1 LKLNNTKDGGGVM
14 NKKIKKYAMTIFL
27 SIAFTN
33 TVNAAETIVLKG
45 LFGKKSALVA
55 IDGNDHVL
63 KMGKEKKGVPL
74 IKIEGQEAIIRVNS
88 QQQRISLSKQISIG
102 YKQPTVKTVRIA
114 SQKGG
119 HYWVA
124 AQINGRTVDVVV
136 DTGATT
142 ISMGASTAKDLGVD
156 YSKGQSVR
164 MSTANGVT
172 EGRRVT
178 LKKVTI
184 GEISQYNVAATV
196 SLNDALTVILLG
208 NSILSGGD
216 MRTDNGVLILEQR

>member
-1 LKLNNTKDGGGVM
+1 M
-14 NKKIKKYAMTIFL
+14 NKKIKKYAMAVFL
-27 SIAFTN
+27 LIAFTN

-55 IDGNDHVL
+55 IDGNDYVL
-63 KMGKEKKGVPL
+63 KVGKEKKGITL
-74 IKIEGQEAIIRVNS
+74 IEIDGQEAIVRVNS
-88 QQQRISLSKQISIG
+88 QLQRISLSKQISIG
-102 YKQPTVKTVRIA
+102 YKLPTKKIVRIS
-114 SQKGG
+114 SQEGG
-119 HYWVA
+119 HYWAA
-124 AQINGRTVDVVV
+124 AQINGRTVNVVI
-136 DTGATT
+136 DTGATS
-142 ISMGASTAKDLGVD
+142 ISMGASAAKNLGVD

-196 SLNDALTVILLG
+196 SLNDALPVILLG
-208 NSILSGGD
+208 NSFLSGVD

>member
-1 LKLNNTKDGGGVM
+1 MIN
-14 NKKIKKYAMTIFL
+14 KIKQCATAVLLLFVF
-27 SIAFTN
+27 AGA
-33 TVNAAETIVLKG
+33 VNAAEIIVLKG
-45 LFGKKSALVA
+45 LFGKKSALVS

-63 KMGKEKKGVPL
+63 KMGKEKKGVTL

-124 AQINGRTVDVVV
+124 AQINGRTVDVIV

-142 ISMGASTAKDLGVD
+142 ISMGASTAKSLGVD
-156 YSKGQSVR
+156 YRKGRPVR

-172 EGRRVT
+172 EGRVVT
-178 LKKVTI
+178 LKKVTV
-184 GEISQYNVAATV
+184 GEISQYNVLATV
-196 SLNDALTVILLG
+196 SLNDALPIILLG
-208 NSILSGGD
+208 NSFLSGVD
-216 MRTDNGVLILEQR
+216 MRTVNGVLILEQR